1 MENKLYTKKEFADKF
16 RPAFGEELSSIY
28 SDDQIIDRVLLQ
40 FPEYANVIKQ
50 PELSYESYDPSF
62 GDHMNKALFNFTSM
76 GINLA
81 PATTGFAAATVGNF
95 VNYVTGDDELKN
107 NLLNYS
113 EKLRSYT
120 KDYLD
125 NYIESDPS
133 IQAYLMWNKDK
144 PFSFDNFWHGDMLM
158 RGMTDLAPSIVS
170 MMIPTG
176 TVAGGLKLVGTSAS
190 KIAKIS
196 GYTSLG
202 TISALHGSSEY
213 TDAMEY
219 LVDDKEGPR
228 LTPQE
233 AFPIAS
239 TQSAVTAMVGGAIEK
254 FGIDKTAKA
263 FGISNPLKTFYT
275 KPIADRL
282 LKEQSKSTL
291 KSVGRFG
298 INVSEG
304 TLTSGIQ
311 EGTEAVL
318 AGIQQ
323 KARERYTG
331 TMKDVEASFADDLVN
346 IIGDPEIKQGFYTG
360 VAGSLVIGGA
370 GGITSAAAKRFI
382 DNRQNKLDEDIQ
394 YDIGNK
400 AKNIYSPTDIRTESA
415 IRAADFIGQ
424 ARDDEGNVVDAIRS
438 NETLNERAVNIL
450 SSIVQ
455 EGPEF
460 FDNAN
465 INPNKLFNKI
475 NEEINY
481 SLNVPQDL
489 YEQAFNIANQSIV
502 DVSQT
507 PVDVG
512 DPRSV
517 FESIEDFDETAET
530 DVVLDSKVITLDEKR
545 KLQKEKAKL
554 EKEERK
560 ANEEWRDVADI
571 LENEGIKRNSAK
583 YKSDPRLIKA
593 KNNFIKAQ
601 LKVQEINLKLL
612 EEQEVK
618 TLSGKIITRNYKNI
632 PEYKETKDRVNS
644 LKSQLKPPVKEGQ
657 QDLFNYQKV
666 NTKNLSKNNKKI
678 INKANMELNALAGLG
693 LVKVIRHKTD
703 PNRIGDIEVPE
714 SKRGQGVG
722 TRVINNF
729 KKIFIAEGK
738 DKIKVVAKPGS
749 EGFYRKQ
756 GFYSIGVAK
765 RKVKNPVTGEMQYP
779 TIMELPLTRP
789 DDKIID
795 NRDMANQI
803 ANRLS
808 KKFKWI
814 KAKEVEQV
822 FDRDGREVAGRAFND
837 IVEWS
842 RTKGTLDT
850 IPHEYAHIY
859 VRLMKNSPIINEGIK
874 RFGSEEKLVQYIGEY
889 YTNKMTDKG
898 LISRIKTWLRKY
910 TNELKKF
917 FGAAMTDKD
926 VANLISERFYSFK
939 MKETDKKALKENV
952 MYQSVQESLFDTEGK
967 SNNNIDNTL
976 DNEGFID
983 ESEVSAKSDISTLIN
998 NVKTLLNIPLTKQE
1012 DAMLRE
1018 AARLKPF
1025 EEFKQTDLKQIFDK
1039 NNRDVFDLSQNDLD
1053 ELKRFSIFV
1062 KNAIPINREDTN
1074 DSSLINVKAFKD
1086 PKGNYTF
1093 QTLKKNDIEY
1103 TPSGYP
1109 FEKQQPQWTTNFI
1122 AHQYPHIAKLF
1133 EDMIVLNKEK
1143 VFIESENKF
1152 FKSRFFLNKK
1162 ELNSF
1167 TQERINITGK
1177 PDKYLPM
1184 FSRGDRPK
1192 MFFGKIKSNH
1202 TEIAKNKSLYKKTI
1216 QALKNKGY
1224 FENSDVFKQVLNL
1237 NILKNREE
1245 FLATFDYINQ
1255 IIPGWTNLKFEEV
1268 LKRIKIPLT
1277 PAFTSPDTPD
1287 ANVKFI
1293 KAENIRYKY
1302 KDTINKNGKVVQ
1314 GLEFNMSDGD
1324 TMTSRSYVKKVADIF
1339 GLNRNVGWLKSVIYD
1354 INNIKTN
1361 NTTNNLKDVDL
1372 LMVKHQNSIPEDGVE
1387 IYDGNSLVAV
1397 VNNGEIQS
1405 PDSTKTFDMILTD
1418 DEAKIRNGKY
1428 DTDEFTVPG
1437 SSFGL
1442 IKMSKSKPKD
1452 VSYPLQWMNHVKDFG
1467 LVRKLINSYTGENSK
1482 SYNILAGLMKLTKNP
1497 EGISKFADRLKE
1509 RFPTEVNNA
1518 VYENSKLGGGLHA
1531 ANASV
1536 LDILS
1541 KSNVV
1546 EPALKLGGQTGSI
1559 LYMAPNYRG
1568 DLAENEIAVDR
1579 DLMIKLVPAFKKSTS
1594 TEAMNDYLSKNDFRL
1609 LGYRTPVAYVGG
1621 ANYVRVKRVHDIEGT
1636 VQLHPN
1642 MVARNMEGDYDGDT
1656 FAVLKMPDELD
1667 KPLKDYF
1674 NSSQY
1679 TKNIKSL
1686 DLKKYVSDMQ
1696 RNAGKFLDRNST
1708 MDAILYSENAVQ
1720 DIAALQSL
1728 LGMFRNNFDYIS
1740 FGKARIQPVK
1750 GQVDLGFI
1758 KGTPDEILR
1767 IYLQAAVDNSKYL
1780 LLQSWGYDR
1789 DVLIS
1794 NLFEISNASNRS
1806 LSDLSNSGAFKVLN
1820 STLNKYRTLRSIKS
1834 GAISKNVSGLIKE
1847 ANYYFAEK
1855 KGSQI
1860 KFPEGRTGDQSLME
1874 ASVQNLVTVYDN
1886 FILSDPNTA
1895 DSRISAF
1902 EFPMHA
1908 HSNAH
1913 ITALKNLNVKE
1924 NLDSLTNQGY
1934 GKSINFINK
1943 ILNKTRIGLTTKKG
1957 RIRPIQAK
1965 SWESNEKLVDIIY
1978 ELEENRVTDSNELK
1992 AITYAMLNNINLNL
2006 LEGMPPSRYFDQ
2018 TIMKQYYKEYT
2029 DKLTENISDD
2039 NIVNT
2044 DLESFKKGRC

>member
-40 FPEYANVIKQ
+40 FPEYANVIKE

-176 TVAGGLKLVGTSAS
+176 TVAGGLKLIGTSAS

-370 GGITSAAAKRFI
+370 GGIASAAAKRFI

-530 DVVLDSKVITLDEKR
+530 DVVLDSYEPKIGDIVQYRAQGLDQFKTG
-545 KLQKEKAKL
+545 KKIIDIQKDPDTGRSIAIIEAPVKSIASKSIPENL
-554 EKEERK
+554 I
-560 ANEEWRDVADI
+560 I
-571 LENEGIKRNSAK
+571 LDDGQKIGV
-583 YKSDPRLIKA
+583 PV
-593 KNNFIKAQ
+593 NF
-601 LKVQEINLKLL
+601 LKLF
-612 EEQEVK
+612 
-618 TLSGKIITRNYKNI
+618 
-632 PEYKETKDRVNS
+632 
-644 LKSQLKPPVKEGQ
+644 KSKKEGQ

-678 INKANMELNALAGLG
+678 INKANMDLNALAGLG

-952 MYQSVQESLFDTEGK
+952 MYQSVQQSLFDTEDK

-1039 NNRDVFDLSQNDLD
+1039 NNRDVFNLSQNDLD

-1074 DSSLINVKAFKD
+1074 DSSLINIKAFKD

-1109 FEKQQPQWTTNFI
+1109 FEKQQSQWTTNFI

-1143 VFIESENKF
+1143 VFYESENRF

-1162 ELNSF
+1162 ELNNF

-1192 MFFGKIKSNH
+1192 MFFGKIKDNH
-1202 TEIAKNKSLYKKTI
+1202 TQIAKNQSLYKKTI
-1216 QALKNKGY
+1216 KALKNKGY

-1277 PAFTSPDTPD
+1277 PSFTSPDTPD

-1361 NTTNNLKDVDL
+1361 NTTNDLKDVDL

-1405 PDSTKTFDMILTD
+1405 PDGTKTYDMILTD

-1428 DTDEFTVPG
+1428 NTDEFTVPG

-1442 IKMSKSKPKD
+1442 IKMTKAKPKD

-1467 LVRKLINSYTGENSK
+1467 LIRKLINSYTGENSK

-1497 EGISKFADRLKE
+1497 EGISKFVDRLKE

-1536 LDILS
+1536 LDTLS
-1541 KSNVV
+1541 KSNVI

-1594 TEAMNDYLSKNDFRL
+1594 TESMNDYLSKNDFRL
-1609 LGYRTPVAYVGG
+1609 LGYRTPVAYIGG

-1686 DLKKYVSDMQ
+1686 NLNKYVSDMQ
-1696 RNAGKFLDRNST
+1696 RNAGKFLDRNSI
-1708 MDAILYSENAVQ
+1708 MDAMLYSENAVQ

-1728 LGMFRNNFDYIS
+1728 LGMFRNNFNYIS
-1740 FGKARIQPVK
+1740 FGKTRIQPVK
-1750 GQVDLGFI
+1750 GQVDLGFV

-1794 NLFEISNASNRS
+1794 NLFEVSNSSNPS
-1806 LSDLSNSGAFKVLN
+1806 LSDPSNNLALKVLN
-1820 STLNKYRTLRSIKS
+1820 SALNKYRTLRSIKS
-1834 GAISKNVSGLIKE
+1834 GAISKTAGGLIKE

-1860 KFPEGRTGDQSLME
+1860 NFPKGRTGDQSLME

-1957 RIRPIQAK
+1957 TVRPIQAK